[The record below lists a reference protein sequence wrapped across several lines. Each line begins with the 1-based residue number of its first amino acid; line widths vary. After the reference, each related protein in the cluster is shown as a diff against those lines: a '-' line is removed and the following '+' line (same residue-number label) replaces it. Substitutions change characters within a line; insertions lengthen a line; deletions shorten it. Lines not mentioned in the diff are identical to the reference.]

1 MNIMPPPFA
10 TVLVVG
16 GGPAGSYA
24 SAVLAQ
30 EGVDVVCCEAA
41 YFPRYHIGESLLASV
56 KAYLEIVD
64 VVEKIGQVGLSSEG
78 RYLSIIYS
86 TFGVKLLLA
95 GISH

>member
-56 KAYLEIVD
+56 KAYLQIVD
-64 VVEKIGQVGLSSEG
+64 VVEKIGQWGFHPKVGIFRLFTA
-78 RYLSIIYS
+78 